1 MPIRPINSLPFE
13 PESGILKL
21 LCIREN
27 HNQSGR
33 GVVGVLYILYF
44 LIAIGATT
52 VGSLTGMGGGVIIK
66 PLMDVLHHFDVE
78 TIGVLSSITV
88 FSMSIVSIGKQILAK
103 TQIPFQIAIPLS
115 VGSVLGGYLGQ
126 GLLRVIVDAL
136 QAEGIVTVVQNAVLA
151 VLILCVYFYMR
162 NKSRIPGL
170 HLSGIPIS
178 LAVGCFLGICSSFL
192 GYMVTQSELPMR
204 KWVYRFVVATMY
216 FNAGLIPW
224 YILMVNLGLKNNF
237 LLYIL
242 PSAVGAYYVVL
253 SKTYIESIPASVE
266 ESAKIDGAGVLTI
279 YARLILPMSMPIIA
293 CLIVFCA
300 VNQWNAWSDNFYLV
314 SDPKL
319 STLQYQLYMNLA
331 NESSNVTNTTSSS
344 SLLRSKATTELGLRY
359 ALSMLTVL
367 PILLVYPFMQK
378 YFVKGIMLG
387 AVKG

>member
-1 MPIRPINSLPFE
+1 MRRQTKS
-13 PESGILKL
+13 
-21 LCIREN
+21 
-27 HNQSGR
+27 
-33 GVVGVLYILYF
+33 
-44 LIAIGATT
+44 
-52 VGSLTGMGGGVIIK
+52 
-66 PLMDVLHHFDVE
+66 
-78 TIGVLSSITV
+78 LSSKFLRGLNFFLLIV
-88 FSMSIVSIGKQILAK
+88 FA
-103 TQIPFQIAIPLS
+103 F
-115 VGSVLGGYLGQ
+115 
-126 GLLRVIVDAL
+126 
-136 QAEGIVTVVQNAVLA
+136 
-151 VLILCVYFYMR
+151 LCVYPLYFIFINSISGADAVVRGVYILPEDFSLEFY
-162 NKSRIPGL
+162 KSLLQMPNIPN
-170 HLSGIPIS
+170 SIVVS
-178 LAVGCFLGICSSFL
+178 VARTVLGTALTVICSSFL

-253 SKTYIESIPASVE
+253 SKTYFESIPASVE

-367 PILLVYPFMQK
+367 PIILVYPFMQK

>member
-1 MPIRPINSLPFE
+1 MRRQTKS
-13 PESGILKL
+13 
-21 LCIREN
+21 
-27 HNQSGR
+27 
-33 GVVGVLYILYF
+33 
-44 LIAIGATT
+44 
-52 VGSLTGMGGGVIIK
+52 
-66 PLMDVLHHFDVE
+66 
-78 TIGVLSSITV
+78 LSSKFLRGLNFFLLIV
-88 FSMSIVSIGKQILAK
+88 FA
-103 TQIPFQIAIPLS
+103 F
-115 VGSVLGGYLGQ
+115 
-126 GLLRVIVDAL
+126 
-136 QAEGIVTVVQNAVLA
+136 
-151 VLILCVYFYMR
+151 LCVYPLYFIFINSISGADAVVRGVYILPEDFSLEFY
-162 NKSRIPGL
+162 KSLLQMPNIPN
-170 HLSGIPIS
+170 SIVVS
-178 LAVGCFLGICSSFL
+178 VARTVLGTALTVICSSFL

-253 SKTYIESIPASVE
+253 SKTYIESTPASVE

-367 PILLVYPFMQK
+367 PIILVYPFMQK

>member
-1 MPIRPINSLPFE
+1 MRRQTKSLSSKFLRDLNFFLLIVFAFLCMYPLYFIFINSI
-13 PESGILKL
+13 SGADAVV
-21 LCIREN
+21 
-27 HNQSGR
+27 R
-33 GVVGVLYILYF
+33 GVYILPEDF
-44 LIAIGATT
+44 
-52 VGSLTGMGGGVIIK
+52 SLEFYKSLLQMPNI
-66 PLMDVLHHFDVE
+66 PN
-78 TIGVLSSITV
+78 
-88 FSMSIVSIGKQILAK
+88 SIVV
-103 TQIPFQIAIPLS
+103 S
-115 VGSVLGGYLGQ
+115 VARTVLGT
-126 GLLRVIVDAL
+126 AL
-136 QAEGIVTVVQNAVLA
+136 TV
-151 VLILCVYFYMR
+151 
-162 NKSRIPGL
+162 
-170 HLSGIPIS
+170 
-178 LAVGCFLGICSSFL
+178 ICSSFL

-367 PILLVYPFMQK
+367 PIILVYPFMQK

>member
-1 MPIRPINSLPFE
+1 MRRQTKS
-13 PESGILKL
+13 
-21 LCIREN
+21 
-27 HNQSGR
+27 
-33 GVVGVLYILYF
+33 
-44 LIAIGATT
+44 
-52 VGSLTGMGGGVIIK
+52 
-66 PLMDVLHHFDVE
+66 
-78 TIGVLSSITV
+78 LSSKFLRGLNFFLLIV
-88 FSMSIVSIGKQILAK
+88 FA
-103 TQIPFQIAIPLS
+103 F
-115 VGSVLGGYLGQ
+115 
-126 GLLRVIVDAL
+126 
-136 QAEGIVTVVQNAVLA
+136 
-151 VLILCVYFYMR
+151 LCVYPLYFIFINSISGADAVVRGVYILPEDFSLEFY
-162 NKSRIPGL
+162 KSLLQMPNIPN
-170 HLSGIPIS
+170 SIVVS
-178 LAVGCFLGICSSFL
+178 VARTVLGTALTVICSSFL

-253 SKTYIESIPASVE
+253 SKTYIESIPASVG

-367 PILLVYPFMQK
+367 PIILVYPFMQK

>member
-1 MPIRPINSLPFE
+1 MRRQTKS
-13 PESGILKL
+13 
-21 LCIREN
+21 
-27 HNQSGR
+27 
-33 GVVGVLYILYF
+33 
-44 LIAIGATT
+44 
-52 VGSLTGMGGGVIIK
+52 
-66 PLMDVLHHFDVE
+66 
-78 TIGVLSSITV
+78 LSSKFLRGLNFFLLIV
-88 FSMSIVSIGKQILAK
+88 FA
-103 TQIPFQIAIPLS
+103 F
-115 VGSVLGGYLGQ
+115 
-126 GLLRVIVDAL
+126 
-136 QAEGIVTVVQNAVLA
+136 
-151 VLILCVYFYMR
+151 LCVYPLYFIFINSISGADAVVRGVYILPEDFSLEFY
-162 NKSRIPGL
+162 KSLLQMPNIPN
-170 HLSGIPIS
+170 SIVVS
-178 LAVGCFLGICSSFL
+178 VARTVLGTALTVICSSFL

-253 SKTYIESIPASVE
+253 SKTYIESIPVSVE

-367 PILLVYPFMQK
+367 PIILVYPFMQK

>member
-1 MPIRPINSLPFE
+1 MSRQTKSRSSKFLRGLNFF
-13 PESGILKL
+13 L
-21 LCIREN
+21 LI
-27 HNQSGR
+27 
-33 GVVGVLYILYF
+33 
-44 LIAIGATT
+44 
-52 VGSLTGMGGGVIIK
+52 
-66 PLMDVLHHFDVE
+66 
-78 TIGVLSSITV
+78 V
-88 FSMSIVSIGKQILAK
+88 FA
-103 TQIPFQIAIPLS
+103 F
-115 VGSVLGGYLGQ
+115 
-126 GLLRVIVDAL
+126 
-136 QAEGIVTVVQNAVLA
+136 
-151 VLILCVYFYMR
+151 LCVYPLYFIFINSISGADAVVRGVYILPEDFSLEFY
-162 NKSRIPGL
+162 KSLLQMPNIPN
-170 HLSGIPIS
+170 SIVVS
-178 LAVGCFLGICSSFL
+178 VARTVLGTALTVICSSFL
-192 GYMVTQSELPMR
+192 GYMVTQSELPLR
-204 KWVYRFVVATMY
+204 KWVYRFAVATMY

-367 PILLVYPFMQK
+367 PIILVYPFMQK

>member
-1 MPIRPINSLPFE
+1 MRRQTKS
-13 PESGILKL
+13 
-21 LCIREN
+21 
-27 HNQSGR
+27 
-33 GVVGVLYILYF
+33 
-44 LIAIGATT
+44 
-52 VGSLTGMGGGVIIK
+52 
-66 PLMDVLHHFDVE
+66 
-78 TIGVLSSITV
+78 LSSKFLRGLNFFLLIV
-88 FSMSIVSIGKQILAK
+88 FA
-103 TQIPFQIAIPLS
+103 F
-115 VGSVLGGYLGQ
+115 
-126 GLLRVIVDAL
+126 
-136 QAEGIVTVVQNAVLA
+136 
-151 VLILCVYFYMR
+151 LCVYPLYFIFINSISGADAVVRGVYILPEDFSLEFY
-162 NKSRIPGL
+162 KSLLQMPN
-170 HLSGIPIS
+170 IS
-178 LAVGCFLGICSSFL
+178 NSIVVSVARTVLGTALTVICSSFL

-367 PILLVYPFMQK
+367 PIILVYPFMQK

>member
-1 MPIRPINSLPFE
+1 MRRQTKS
-13 PESGILKL
+13 
-21 LCIREN
+21 
-27 HNQSGR
+27 
-33 GVVGVLYILYF
+33 
-44 LIAIGATT
+44 
-52 VGSLTGMGGGVIIK
+52 
-66 PLMDVLHHFDVE
+66 
-78 TIGVLSSITV
+78 LSSKFLRGLNFFLLIV
-88 FSMSIVSIGKQILAK
+88 FA
-103 TQIPFQIAIPLS
+103 F
-115 VGSVLGGYLGQ
+115 
-126 GLLRVIVDAL
+126 
-136 QAEGIVTVVQNAVLA
+136 
-151 VLILCVYFYMR
+151 LCVYPLYFIFINSISGADAVVRGVYILPEDFSLEFY
-162 NKSRIPGL
+162 KSLLQMPNIPN
-170 HLSGIPIS
+170 SIVVS
-178 LAVGCFLGICSSFL
+178 VARTVLGTALTVICSSFL

-237 LLYIL
+237 LLSIL

-367 PILLVYPFMQK
+367 PIILVYPFMQK

>member
-1 MPIRPINSLPFE
+1 MSRQTKS
-13 PESGILKL
+13 
-21 LCIREN
+21 
-27 HNQSGR
+27 
-33 GVVGVLYILYF
+33 
-44 LIAIGATT
+44 
-52 VGSLTGMGGGVIIK
+52 
-66 PLMDVLHHFDVE
+66 
-78 TIGVLSSITV
+78 LSSKFLRGLNFFLLIV
-88 FSMSIVSIGKQILAK
+88 FA
-103 TQIPFQIAIPLS
+103 F
-115 VGSVLGGYLGQ
+115 
-126 GLLRVIVDAL
+126 
-136 QAEGIVTVVQNAVLA
+136 
-151 VLILCVYFYMR
+151 LCVYPLYFIFINSISGADAVVRGVYLLPEDFSLEFY
-162 NKSRIPGL
+162 KSLLQMPNIPN
-170 HLSGIPIS
+170 SIVVS
-178 LAVGCFLGICSSFL
+178 VARTVLGTALTVICSSFL

-367 PILLVYPFMQK
+367 PIILVYPFMQK

>member
-1 MPIRPINSLPFE
+1 MRSDQQQAINRLAGTSATAF
-13 PESGILKL
+13 
-21 LCIREN
+21 LC
-27 HNQSGR
+27 
-33 GVVGVLYILYF
+33 
-44 LIAIGATT
+44 
-52 VGSLTGMGGGVIIK
+52 
-66 PLMDVLHHFDVE
+66 
-78 TIGVLSSITV
+78 
-88 FSMSIVSIGKQILAK
+88 
-103 TQIPFQIAIPLS
+103 
-115 VGSVLGGYLGQ
+115 
-126 GLLRVIVDAL
+126 
-136 QAEGIVTVVQNAVLA
+136 AV
-151 VLILCVYFYMR
+151 LCVYPLYFIFINSISGADAVVRGVYILPEDFSLEFY
-162 NKSRIPGL
+162 KSLLQMPNIPNRIVV
-170 HLSGIPIS
+170 SV
-178 LAVGCFLGICSSFL
+178 ARTVLGTALTVICSSFL

-266 ESAKIDGAGVLTI
+266 ESAKIDGAGVLTS

-367 PILLVYPFMQK
+367 PIILVYPFMQK

>member
-1 MPIRPINSLPFE
+1 MRRQTKS
-13 PESGILKL
+13 
-21 LCIREN
+21 
-27 HNQSGR
+27 
-33 GVVGVLYILYF
+33 
-44 LIAIGATT
+44 
-52 VGSLTGMGGGVIIK
+52 
-66 PLMDVLHHFDVE
+66 
-78 TIGVLSSITV
+78 LSSKFLRGLNFFPLIV
-88 FSMSIVSIGKQILAK
+88 FA
-103 TQIPFQIAIPLS
+103 F
-115 VGSVLGGYLGQ
+115 
-126 GLLRVIVDAL
+126 
-136 QAEGIVTVVQNAVLA
+136 
-151 VLILCVYFYMR
+151 LCVYPLYFIFINSISGADAVVRGVYILPEDFSLEFY
-162 NKSRIPGL
+162 KSLLQMPNIPN
-170 HLSGIPIS
+170 SIVVS
-178 LAVGCFLGICSSFL
+178 VARTVLGTALTVICSSFL

-331 NESSNVTNTTSSS
+331 NESSNITNTTSSS

-367 PILLVYPFMQK
+367 PIILVYPFMQK

>member
-1 MPIRPINSLPFE
+1 MRRQTKS
-13 PESGILKL
+13 
-21 LCIREN
+21 
-27 HNQSGR
+27 
-33 GVVGVLYILYF
+33 
-44 LIAIGATT
+44 
-52 VGSLTGMGGGVIIK
+52 
-66 PLMDVLHHFDVE
+66 
-78 TIGVLSSITV
+78 LSSKFLRGLNFFLLLV
-88 FSMSIVSIGKQILAK
+88 FA
-103 TQIPFQIAIPLS
+103 F
-115 VGSVLGGYLGQ
+115 
-126 GLLRVIVDAL
+126 
-136 QAEGIVTVVQNAVLA
+136 
-151 VLILCVYFYMR
+151 LCVYPLYFIFINSISGADAVVRGVYILPEDFSLEFY
-162 NKSRIPGL
+162 KSLLQMPNIPN
-170 HLSGIPIS
+170 SIVVS
-178 LAVGCFLGICSSFL
+178 VARTVLGAALTVICSSFL

-367 PILLVYPFMQK
+367 PIILVYPFMQK

>member
-1 MPIRPINSLPFE
+1 MRRQPKS
-13 PESGILKL
+13 
-21 LCIREN
+21 
-27 HNQSGR
+27 
-33 GVVGVLYILYF
+33 
-44 LIAIGATT
+44 
-52 VGSLTGMGGGVIIK
+52 
-66 PLMDVLHHFDVE
+66 
-78 TIGVLSSITV
+78 LSSKFLRGLNFFLLIV
-88 FSMSIVSIGKQILAK
+88 FA
-103 TQIPFQIAIPLS
+103 F
-115 VGSVLGGYLGQ
+115 
-126 GLLRVIVDAL
+126 
-136 QAEGIVTVVQNAVLA
+136 
-151 VLILCVYFYMR
+151 LCVYPLYFIFINSISGADAVVRGVYILPEDFSLEFYTSMLQMP
-162 NKSRIPGL
+162 NIPN
-170 HLSGIPIS
+170 SIVVS
-178 LAVGCFLGICSSFL
+178 VARTVLGTALTVICSSFL

-367 PILLVYPFMQK
+367 PIILVYPFMQK

>member
-1 MPIRPINSLPFE
+1 MRRQTKS
-13 PESGILKL
+13 
-21 LCIREN
+21 
-27 HNQSGR
+27 
-33 GVVGVLYILYF
+33 
-44 LIAIGATT
+44 
-52 VGSLTGMGGGVIIK
+52 
-66 PLMDVLHHFDVE
+66 
-78 TIGVLSSITV
+78 LSSKFLRGLNFFLLIV
-88 FSMSIVSIGKQILAK
+88 FA
-103 TQIPFQIAIPLS
+103 F
-115 VGSVLGGYLGQ
+115 
-126 GLLRVIVDAL
+126 
-136 QAEGIVTVVQNAVLA
+136 
-151 VLILCVYFYMR
+151 LCVYPLYFIFINSISGADAVVRGVYILPEDFSLEFY
-162 NKSRIPGL
+162 KSLLQMPNIPN
-170 HLSGIPIS
+170 SIVVSVARTI
-178 LAVGCFLGICSSFL
+178 LGTALTVICSSFL

-367 PILLVYPFMQK
+367 PIILVYPFMQK

>member
-1 MPIRPINSLPFE
+1 MRRQTKS
-13 PESGILKL
+13 
-21 LCIREN
+21 
-27 HNQSGR
+27 
-33 GVVGVLYILYF
+33 
-44 LIAIGATT
+44 
-52 VGSLTGMGGGVIIK
+52 
-66 PLMDVLHHFDVE
+66 
-78 TIGVLSSITV
+78 LSSKFLRGLNFFLLIV
-88 FSMSIVSIGKQILAK
+88 FA
-103 TQIPFQIAIPLS
+103 F
-115 VGSVLGGYLGQ
+115 
-126 GLLRVIVDAL
+126 
-136 QAEGIVTVVQNAVLA
+136 
-151 VLILCVYFYMR
+151 LCVYPLYFIFINSISGADAVVRGVYILPEDFSLEFY
-162 NKSRIPGL
+162 KSLLQMPNIPN
-170 HLSGIPIS
+170 SIVVS
-178 LAVGCFLGICSSFL
+178 VARTVLGTALTVICSSFL

-331 NESSNVTNTTSSS
+331 NESSNVANTTSSS

-367 PILLVYPFMQK
+367 PIILVYPFMQK

>member
-1 MPIRPINSLPFE
+1 MSRQTKSRSSKFLRGLNFF
-13 PESGILKL
+13 L
-21 LCIREN
+21 LI
-27 HNQSGR
+27 
-33 GVVGVLYILYF
+33 
-44 LIAIGATT
+44 
-52 VGSLTGMGGGVIIK
+52 
-66 PLMDVLHHFDVE
+66 
-78 TIGVLSSITV
+78 V
-88 FSMSIVSIGKQILAK
+88 FA
-103 TQIPFQIAIPLS
+103 F
-115 VGSVLGGYLGQ
+115 
-126 GLLRVIVDAL
+126 
-136 QAEGIVTVVQNAVLA
+136 
-151 VLILCVYFYMR
+151 LCVYPLYFIFINSISGADAVVRGVYILPEDFSLEFY
-162 NKSRIPGL
+162 KSLLQMPNIPN
-170 HLSGIPIS
+170 SIVVS
-178 LAVGCFLGICSSFL
+178 VARTVLGTALTVICSSFL

-378 YFVKGIMLG
+378 YFVKGVMIGSL
-387 AVKG
+387 KG

>member
-1 MPIRPINSLPFE
+1 MRRQTKS
-13 PESGILKL
+13 
-21 LCIREN
+21 
-27 HNQSGR
+27 
-33 GVVGVLYILYF
+33 
-44 LIAIGATT
+44 
-52 VGSLTGMGGGVIIK
+52 
-66 PLMDVLHHFDVE
+66 
-78 TIGVLSSITV
+78 LSSKFLRGLNFFLLIV
-88 FSMSIVSIGKQILAK
+88 FA
-103 TQIPFQIAIPLS
+103 F
-115 VGSVLGGYLGQ
+115 
-126 GLLRVIVDAL
+126 
-136 QAEGIVTVVQNAVLA
+136 
-151 VLILCVYFYMR
+151 LCVYPLYFIFINSISGADAVVRGVYILPEDFSLEFY
-162 NKSRIPGL
+162 KSLLQMPNIPN
-170 HLSGIPIS
+170 SIVVS
-178 LAVGCFLGICSSFL
+178 VARTVLGTALTVICSSFL

-314 SDPKL
+314 SDSKL

-367 PILLVYPFMQK
+367 PIILVYPFMQK

>member
-1 MPIRPINSLPFE
+1 MRRQTKS
-13 PESGILKL
+13 
-21 LCIREN
+21 
-27 HNQSGR
+27 
-33 GVVGVLYILYF
+33 
-44 LIAIGATT
+44 
-52 VGSLTGMGGGVIIK
+52 
-66 PLMDVLHHFDVE
+66 
-78 TIGVLSSITV
+78 LSSKFLRGLNFFLLIV
-88 FSMSIVSIGKQILAK
+88 FA
-103 TQIPFQIAIPLS
+103 F
-115 VGSVLGGYLGQ
+115 
-126 GLLRVIVDAL
+126 
-136 QAEGIVTVVQNAVLA
+136 
-151 VLILCVYFYMR
+151 LCVYPLYFIFINSISGTNAVVRGVYILPEDFSLEFY
-162 NKSRIPGL
+162 KSLLQMPNIPN
-170 HLSGIPIS
+170 SIVVS
-178 LAVGCFLGICSSFL
+178 VARTVLGTALTVICSSFL

-367 PILLVYPFMQK
+367 PIILVYPFMQK

>member
-1 MPIRPINSLPFE
+1 MRRQTKS
-13 PESGILKL
+13 
-21 LCIREN
+21 
-27 HNQSGR
+27 
-33 GVVGVLYILYF
+33 
-44 LIAIGATT
+44 
-52 VGSLTGMGGGVIIK
+52 
-66 PLMDVLHHFDVE
+66 
-78 TIGVLSSITV
+78 LSSKFLRGLNFFLLIV
-88 FSMSIVSIGKQILAK
+88 FA
-103 TQIPFQIAIPLS
+103 F
-115 VGSVLGGYLGQ
+115 
-126 GLLRVIVDAL
+126 
-136 QAEGIVTVVQNAVLA
+136 
-151 VLILCVYFYMR
+151 LCVYPLYFIFINSISGADAVVRGVYILPEDFSLEFY
-162 NKSRIPGL
+162 KSLLQMPNIPN
-170 HLSGIPIS
+170 SIVVS
-178 LAVGCFLGICSSFL
+178 VARTVLGTALTVICSSFL

-367 PILLVYPFMQK
+367 PIILVYPFIQK

>member
-1 MPIRPINSLPFE
+1 MRRQTKS
-13 PESGILKL
+13 
-21 LCIREN
+21 
-27 HNQSGR
+27 
-33 GVVGVLYILYF
+33 
-44 LIAIGATT
+44 
-52 VGSLTGMGGGVIIK
+52 
-66 PLMDVLHHFDVE
+66 
-78 TIGVLSSITV
+78 LSSKFLRGLNFFLLLV
-88 FSMSIVSIGKQILAK
+88 FA
-103 TQIPFQIAIPLS
+103 F
-115 VGSVLGGYLGQ
+115 
-126 GLLRVIVDAL
+126 
-136 QAEGIVTVVQNAVLA
+136 
-151 VLILCVYFYMR
+151 LCVYPLYFIFINSISGADAVVRGVYILPEDFSLEFY
-162 NKSRIPGL
+162 KSLLQMPNIPN
-170 HLSGIPIS
+170 SIVVS
-178 LAVGCFLGICSSFL
+178 VARTVLGTALTVICSSFL
-192 GYMVTQSELPMR
+192 GYMVTQSELPLR

-367 PILLVYPFMQK
+367 PIILVYPFMQK

>member
-1 MPIRPINSLPFE
+1 MRRQTKS
-13 PESGILKL
+13 
-21 LCIREN
+21 
-27 HNQSGR
+27 
-33 GVVGVLYILYF
+33 
-44 LIAIGATT
+44 
-52 VGSLTGMGGGVIIK
+52 
-66 PLMDVLHHFDVE
+66 
-78 TIGVLSSITV
+78 LSSKFLRGLNFFLLIV
-88 FSMSIVSIGKQILAK
+88 FA
-103 TQIPFQIAIPLS
+103 F
-115 VGSVLGGYLGQ
+115 
-126 GLLRVIVDAL
+126 
-136 QAEGIVTVVQNAVLA
+136 
-151 VLILCVYFYMR
+151 LCVYPLYFIFINSISGADAVVRGVYILPEDFSLEFYMSLLQMP
-162 NKSRIPGL
+162 NIPN
-170 HLSGIPIS
+170 SIVVS
-178 LAVGCFLGICSSFL
+178 VARTVLGTALTVICSSFL

-367 PILLVYPFMQK
+367 PIILVYPFMQK

>member
-1 MPIRPINSLPFE
+1 MSRQTKSLSSKFLRGLNFFLLIVFAFLCVCPLYFIFINSI
-13 PESGILKL
+13 SGADAVV
-21 LCIREN
+21 
-27 HNQSGR
+27 R
-33 GVVGVLYILYF
+33 GVYILPEDF
-44 LIAIGATT
+44 
-52 VGSLTGMGGGVIIK
+52 SLEFYKSLLQMPNI
-66 PLMDVLHHFDVE
+66 PN
-78 TIGVLSSITV
+78 
-88 FSMSIVSIGKQILAK
+88 SIVV
-103 TQIPFQIAIPLS
+103 S
-115 VGSVLGGYLGQ
+115 VARTVLGA
-126 GLLRVIVDAL
+126 AL
-136 QAEGIVTVVQNAVLA
+136 TV
-151 VLILCVYFYMR
+151 
-162 NKSRIPGL
+162 
-170 HLSGIPIS
+170 
-178 LAVGCFLGICSSFL
+178 ICSSFL

-253 SKTYIESIPASVE
+253 SKTYIESIPTSVE

-367 PILLVYPFMQK
+367 PIILVYPFMQK

>member
-1 MPIRPINSLPFE
+1 MRRQTKS
-13 PESGILKL
+13 
-21 LCIREN
+21 
-27 HNQSGR
+27 
-33 GVVGVLYILYF
+33 
-44 LIAIGATT
+44 
-52 VGSLTGMGGGVIIK
+52 
-66 PLMDVLHHFDVE
+66 
-78 TIGVLSSITV
+78 LSSKFLRGLNFFLLIV
-88 FSMSIVSIGKQILAK
+88 FA
-103 TQIPFQIAIPLS
+103 F
-115 VGSVLGGYLGQ
+115 
-126 GLLRVIVDAL
+126 
-136 QAEGIVTVVQNAVLA
+136 
-151 VLILCVYFYMR
+151 LCVYPLCFIFINSISGADAVVRGVYILPEDFSLEFY
-162 NKSRIPGL
+162 KSLLQMPNIPN
-170 HLSGIPIS
+170 SIVVS
-178 LAVGCFLGICSSFL
+178 VTRTVLGTALTVICSSFL
-192 GYMVTQSELPMR
+192 GYMITQSELPMR

-367 PILLVYPFMQK
+367 PIILVYPFMQK

>member
-1 MPIRPINSLPFE
+1 MRRQTKS
-13 PESGILKL
+13 
-21 LCIREN
+21 
-27 HNQSGR
+27 
-33 GVVGVLYILYF
+33 
-44 LIAIGATT
+44 
-52 VGSLTGMGGGVIIK
+52 
-66 PLMDVLHHFDVE
+66 
-78 TIGVLSSITV
+78 LSSKFLRGLNFFLLIV
-88 FSMSIVSIGKQILAK
+88 FA
-103 TQIPFQIAIPLS
+103 F
-115 VGSVLGGYLGQ
+115 
-126 GLLRVIVDAL
+126 
-136 QAEGIVTVVQNAVLA
+136 
-151 VLILCVYFYMR
+151 LCVYPLYFIFINSISGADAVVRGVYILPEDFSLEFY
-162 NKSRIPGL
+162 KSLLQMPNIPN
-170 HLSGIPIS
+170 SIVVS
-178 LAVGCFLGICSSFL
+178 VARTVLGTALTVICSSFL

-367 PILLVYPFMQK
+367 PIILVYPFMQK
-378 YFVKGIMLG
+378 YFVRGIMLG

>member
-1 MPIRPINSLPFE
+1 MRRQTKS
-13 PESGILKL
+13 
-21 LCIREN
+21 
-27 HNQSGR
+27 
-33 GVVGVLYILYF
+33 
-44 LIAIGATT
+44 
-52 VGSLTGMGGGVIIK
+52 
-66 PLMDVLHHFDVE
+66 
-78 TIGVLSSITV
+78 LSSKFLRGLNFFLLLV
-88 FSMSIVSIGKQILAK
+88 FV
-103 TQIPFQIAIPLS
+103 F
-115 VGSVLGGYLGQ
+115 
-126 GLLRVIVDAL
+126 
-136 QAEGIVTVVQNAVLA
+136 
-151 VLILCVYFYMR
+151 LCVYPLYFIFINSISGADAVVRGVYILPEDFSLEFY
-162 NKSRIPGL
+162 KSLLQMPNIPN
-170 HLSGIPIS
+170 SIVVS
-178 LAVGCFLGICSSFL
+178 VARTVLGTALTVICSSFL

-253 SKTYIESIPASVE
+253 SKTYIESTPASVE

>member
-1 MPIRPINSLPFE
+1 MSRQTKSRSSKFLRGLNFF
-13 PESGILKL
+13 L
-21 LCIREN
+21 LI
-27 HNQSGR
+27 
-33 GVVGVLYILYF
+33 
-44 LIAIGATT
+44 
-52 VGSLTGMGGGVIIK
+52 
-66 PLMDVLHHFDVE
+66 
-78 TIGVLSSITV
+78 V
-88 FSMSIVSIGKQILAK
+88 FA
-103 TQIPFQIAIPLS
+103 F
-115 VGSVLGGYLGQ
+115 
-126 GLLRVIVDAL
+126 
-136 QAEGIVTVVQNAVLA
+136 
-151 VLILCVYFYMR
+151 LCVYPLYFIFINSISGADAVVRGVYILPEDFSLEFY
-162 NKSRIPGL
+162 KSLLQMPNIPN
-170 HLSGIPIS
+170 SIVVS
-178 LAVGCFLGICSSFL
+178 VARTVLGTALTVICSSFL

-300 VNQWNAWSDNFYLV
+300 VSQWNAWSDNFYLV

>member
-1 MPIRPINSLPFE
+1 MRRQTKS
-13 PESGILKL
+13 
-21 LCIREN
+21 
-27 HNQSGR
+27 
-33 GVVGVLYILYF
+33 
-44 LIAIGATT
+44 
-52 VGSLTGMGGGVIIK
+52 
-66 PLMDVLHHFDVE
+66 
-78 TIGVLSSITV
+78 LSSKFLRGLNFFLLLV
-88 FSMSIVSIGKQILAK
+88 FA
-103 TQIPFQIAIPLS
+103 F
-115 VGSVLGGYLGQ
+115 
-126 GLLRVIVDAL
+126 
-136 QAEGIVTVVQNAVLA
+136 
-151 VLILCVYFYMR
+151 LCVYPLYFIFINSISGADAVVRGVYLLPEDFSLEFY
-162 NKSRIPGL
+162 KSLLQMPNIPN
-170 HLSGIPIS
+170 SIVVS
-178 LAVGCFLGICSSFL
+178 VARTVLGTALTVICSSFL
-192 GYMVTQSELPMR
+192 GYMVTQSELPMH

-367 PILLVYPFMQK
+367 PIILVYPFMQK

>member
-1 MPIRPINSLPFE
+1 MSRQTKSRSSKFLRGLNFF
-13 PESGILKL
+13 L
-21 LCIREN
+21 LI
-27 HNQSGR
+27 
-33 GVVGVLYILYF
+33 
-44 LIAIGATT
+44 
-52 VGSLTGMGGGVIIK
+52 
-66 PLMDVLHHFDVE
+66 
-78 TIGVLSSITV
+78 V
-88 FSMSIVSIGKQILAK
+88 FA
-103 TQIPFQIAIPLS
+103 F
-115 VGSVLGGYLGQ
+115 
-126 GLLRVIVDAL
+126 
-136 QAEGIVTVVQNAVLA
+136 
-151 VLILCVYFYMR
+151 LCVYPLYFIFINSISGADAVVRGVYILPEDFSLEFY
-162 NKSRIPGL
+162 KSLLQMPNIPN
-170 HLSGIPIS
+170 SIVVS
-178 LAVGCFLGICSSFL
+178 VARTVLGTALTVICSSFL

-367 PILLVYPFMQK
+367 PIILVYPFMQK